1 MSRERETAVNVR
13 HRLLILGLTVAL
25 LAAVIAGCGSS
36 SSSSTS
42 SSSGGGAATTSTA
55 AAASSSTP
63 SWLASAQ
70 TATAQAEQ
78 VPTSILQT
86 SLGSFKPK
94 PNGVIF
100 HVACNL
106 ALEGCSKLA
115 DGIKA
120 GTLAMGYKFQL
131 CNGGTTA
138 DQINSCFR
146 QGIAAK
152 PTAIVVNG
160 IGESD
165 AANSFAAAASA
176 GVPIVG
182 SFTGDSPGVKG
193 VVTEVAG
200 NTCTQQAKT
209 IADAII
215 ADSKGK
221 ANVLWVG
228 TNTYT
233 CNVQRQA
240 GFLAE
245 MKTCTT
251 CTVHTLSFDI
261 TAITSQLPQQLTSAL
276 QSNPSL
282 TYVVGTFDA
291 VALAATQAIRQAGK
305 ASSIKVAGFDG
316 DAPDLQ
322 LVKNGDIQ
330 MWDDVTGGGEPGFAA
345 VDAAARHAV
354 GKPVPPVTDVTTMLV
369 TKSNYAQI
377 APTYQGPSGYAAQ
390 FEKLWGKG

>member
-1 MSRERETAVNVR
+1 M
-13 HRLLILGLTVAL
+13 GLTVAL

-36 SSSSTS
+36 SSSSS
-42 SSSGGGAATTSTA
+42 SSSSTSSGGAASTTTGSA
-55 AAASSSTP
+55 AASSTP
-63 SWLASAQ
+63 SWLAAAQ
-70 TATAQAEQ
+70 AATAKASQ

-94 PNGVIF
+94 PSGVIY

-115 DGIKA
+115 NGIKA
-120 GTLAMGYKFQL
+120 GTQAIGYQFKL

-138 DQINSCFR
+138 NQINSCFR
-146 QGIAAK
+146 QAIAAK

-165 AANSFAAAASA
+165 AANSFAAAATA

-182 SFTGDSPGVKG
+182 SFTGDSPGIKG

-228 TNTYT
+228 TKTFT
-233 CNVQRQA
+233 CNIQRQA
-240 GFLAE
+240 GFLDE
-245 MKTCTT
+245 MKTCAT
-251 CTVHTLSFDI
+251 CKANTLSFDI

-276 QSNPSL
+276 QSNPNL

-316 DAPDLQ
+316 DAPNLQ
-322 LVKNGDIQ
+322 LVSKGDIQ
-330 MWDDVTGGGEPGFAA
+330 RWDDVTGGGEPGFAA
-345 VDAAARHAV
+345 VDAAARHAD
-354 GKPVPPVTDVTTMLV
+354 GKTVPPVTDVTTMLV
-369 TKSNYAQI
+369 TKDNYSQI
-377 APTYQGPSGYAAQ
+377 APAYQGPSGYASQ
-390 FEKLWGKG
+390 FAKLWGKG

>member
-1 MSRERETAVNVR
+1 VNLK
-13 HRLLILGLTVAL
+13 HRLVIVGLTAAL

-36 SSSSTS
+36 SSSTTS
-42 SSSGGGAATTSTA
+42 SSSGGAATTTA
-55 AAASSSTP
+55 SPAASSTP
-63 SWLASAQ
+63 SWLTAAQ
-70 TATAQAEQ
+70 AATTKAEQ

-86 SLGSFKPK
+86 SLGSFTPK
-94 PNGVIF
+94 SNGLIF

-115 DGIKA
+115 NGIKA
-120 GTLAMGYKFQL
+120 GTLAIGYKFQL

-146 QGIAAK
+146 QAIAAK

-160 IGESD
+160 IGDSD
-165 AANSFAAAASA
+165 AANSFAAAAKA

-221 ANVLWVG
+221 ANALWVG

-233 CNVQRQA
+233 CNIQRQA

-261 TAITSQLPQQLTSAL
+261 NSITSQLPQQLTSAL
-276 QSNPSL
+276 QSNPNL

-291 VALAATQAIRQAGK
+291 VALAATQAVRQAGK
-305 ASSIKVAGFDG
+305 ASSIRVAGFDG

-322 LVKNGDIQ
+322 LVSKGDIQ

-354 GKPVPPVTDVTTMLV
+354 GKPVPPVTNVTTMLV
-369 TKSNYAQI
+369 TKDNYAQI

>member
-1 MSRERETAVNVR
+1 MKVRSTLLALVTAVAVA
-13 HRLLILGLTVAL
+13 GLT
-25 LAAVIAGCGSS
+25 AGCGSS
-36 SSSSTS
+36 SSSSTTTASAAANTGTS
-42 SSSGGGAATTSTA
+42 ST

-63 SWLASAQ
+63 SWLAAAQSA
-70 TATAQAEQ
+70 TSQAEQ
-78 VPTSILQT
+78 VPTAILQT
-86 SLGSFKPK
+86 PLGSFKPK
-94 PNGVIF
+94 SSGTIF

-106 ALEGCSKLA
+106 ALEGCTKLA
-115 DGIKA
+115 NGIKA
-120 GTLAMGYKFQL
+120 GTLAIGYQFKL

-138 DQINSCFR
+138 NQINECFT
-146 QGIAAK
+146 QAIAAH

-165 AANSFAAAASA
+165 AANSFAAAAKA

-182 SFTGDSPGVKG
+182 SFTGDSPGING

-200 NTCTQQAKT
+200 NTCAQQAKT
-209 IADAII
+209 VANAII

-233 CNVQRQA
+233 CNIQRQQ
-240 GFLAE
+240 GFLDQ
-245 MKTCTT
+245 MKTCPT
-251 CTVHTLSFDI
+251 CTVKTLSFAID
-261 TAITSQLPQQLTSAL
+261 AITSQLPSQLQSAL
-276 QSNPSL
+276 QSNPNL

-305 ASSIKVAGFDG
+305 ADSIKVAGFDG

-322 LVKNGDIQ
+322 LVKEGSIQ
-330 MWDDVTGGGEPGFAA
+330 MWDDVTGGGEPGYAA

-354 GKPVPPVTDVTTMLV
+354 NKQVPKVTDITTMLV
-369 TKSNYAQI
+369 TKSNYSQI
-377 APTYQGPSGYAAQ
+377 APAYQGPSGYEQQ
-390 FEKLWGKG
+390 FKQLWGKG